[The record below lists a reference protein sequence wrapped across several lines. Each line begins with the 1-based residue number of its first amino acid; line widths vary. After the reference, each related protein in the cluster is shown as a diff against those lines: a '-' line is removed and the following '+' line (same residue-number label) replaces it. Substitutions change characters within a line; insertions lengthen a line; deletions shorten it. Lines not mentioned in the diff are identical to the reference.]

1 MANDFFNAAVD
12 LPTGFFQNGIPAFT
26 NTSFEVDP
34 MSSAFYSGSVL
45 DTGSSPAKPGAEN
58 PFSNAWLGG
67 SLLLEGIGNAIRAYR
82 GMDSA
87 PGMAGSMVQQYV
99 AQQREDDRL
108 NKLLEKLSPKGT
120 SDALTAAMVTP
131 RLKTDNPLGSI
142 GGSVSGS
149 YS

>member
-1 MANDFFNAAVD
+1 
-12 LPTGFFQNGIPAFT
+12 
-26 NTSFEVDP
+26 
-34 MSSAFYSGSVL
+34 
-45 DTGSSPAKPGAEN
+45 
-58 PFSNAWLGG
+58 
-67 SLLLEGIGNAIRAYR
+67 
-82 GMDSA
+82 
-87 PGMAGSMVQQYV
+87 MAGSMVQQYV